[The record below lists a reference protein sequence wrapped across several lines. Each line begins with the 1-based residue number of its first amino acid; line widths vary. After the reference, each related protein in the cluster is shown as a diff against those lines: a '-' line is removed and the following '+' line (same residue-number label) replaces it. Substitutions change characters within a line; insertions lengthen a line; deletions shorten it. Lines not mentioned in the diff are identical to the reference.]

1 MLKIDRHTKWIDFA
15 AMEHCISAEDTQRIM
30 EKAVTAK
37 YGENGFYM
45 LTIKELLDGMHGEFA
60 ELYEDEGKTVF
71 DIYRV
76 RAFSA
81 WLRDFVALVDS
92 FSLKPTAK
100 QIRYANGCVE
110 MSFDESVYVFLREYF
125 NLPCFDDVLGLTVGD
140 YLLAKKDNFNRM
152 TIERNQLQALK

>member
-1 MLKIDRHTKWIDFA
+1 MACSSFSRPTA
-15 AMEHCISAEDTQRIM
+15 AVSRGASSENRR
-30 EKAVTAK
+30 EKLSGVS
-37 YGENGFYM
+37 NN
-45 LTIKELLDGMHGEFA
+45 
-60 ELYEDEGKTVF
+60 
-71 DIYRV
+71 RSV

-125 NLPCFDDVLGLTVGD
+125 NLPRFDDVLGLTVGD